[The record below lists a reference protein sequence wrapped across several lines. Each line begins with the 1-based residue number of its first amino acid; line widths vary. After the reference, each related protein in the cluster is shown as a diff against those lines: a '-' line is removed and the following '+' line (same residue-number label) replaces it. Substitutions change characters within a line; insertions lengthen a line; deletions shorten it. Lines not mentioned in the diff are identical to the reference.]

1 MAKYWHWALTLALLV
16 YVAADVV
23 ERLKMRYALA
33 PCLRGEQTVCE
44 TPSGTVYVDTTR
56 GD

>member
-33 PCLRGEQTVCE
+33 PCLRGEQVACE
-44 TPSGTVYVDTTR
+44 TPLGVVYVETR
-56 GD
+56 K